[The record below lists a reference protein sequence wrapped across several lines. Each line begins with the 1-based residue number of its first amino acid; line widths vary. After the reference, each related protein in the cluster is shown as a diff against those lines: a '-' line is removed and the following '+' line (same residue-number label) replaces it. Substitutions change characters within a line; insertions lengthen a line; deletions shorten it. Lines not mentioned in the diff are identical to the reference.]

1 MGRHSKLLWSLATF
15 ALLDVGMNLVAGFDL
30 SMIDQVD
37 GLSYPFN
44 SVVWDLAV
52 LSCLRALVV
61 FLVVWTYS
69 GTNGSGSKSHAL
81 PNIVAGNQPLITNSQ
96 DSTAPPSF
104 RFRSRNLSARVA
116 ANVLL
121 VVALFVQLKTFA
133 FDRWGWPA
141 GAMLVGGLIF
151 SVLHL
156 VLVILL
162 KRAESQAVAAAAAA
176 AAAADVESNS
186 LNAAHKAALSII
198 QLLRVLKP
206 YFWPK
211 PTSSR
216 VRVAS
221 TWFFLGL
228 SKGSNVV
235 APLCFGAAVNRLRDH
250 NLHEVVMLVLGYV
263 ALKFCNTSLKEAQN
277 LVYLKVKQHAGFE
290 IQQLS
295 LKHLLSLSYEWHTSK
310 QLGEVTNAI
319 SRGVS
324 ASNNVV
330 QYLFMYLLPTI
341 AEAAVVCVI
350 FALHFEQPELAGI
363 GICGIVTYGSVTLQ
377 VTMWR
382 MQFRKKMNKHD
393 NDSQFKMTDALQ
405 NFETVKSFTAEAHEV
420 ERYSVSVAQY
430 QQENTNTQ
438 ATLSLLNI
446 TQQLILNGTLASCLI
461 FAAYQVNS
469 GGLNTGSFVAV
480 SVYIAQLFAPLSFL
494 GTIYSTI
501 ITSFVDMENLS
512 NILAE
517 EKDIQD
523 SANAKDLPA
532 ALTGNLPAIE
542 FRNVCFDYRRRGAGS
557 GLNNISFTV
566 PVNTTT
572 AIVGS
577 TEAGKS
583 TITRLLLR
591 YYDVGSGQVM
601 VDGVDIRELTQ
612 KSLRQCIGVVPQDT
626 SLFNDTIWYNLSYG
640 LYGSKNPNKLK
651 ITESLVKAAA
661 KSAELDTFI
670 EQNLPKK
677 WETKVGERGQQIS
690 GGEKQRVAIARVL
703 LKNPPIAVLDEA
715 TSHLDSTTEMLI
727 QNSLQRLGAERTMLV
742 IAHRLSTIAS
752 ADQILVLN
760 QGQIIEKGTHEE
772 LMDNGEWHESCYA
785 SLWNRQVREKVEEPI
800 LEVESSADE
809 AKKANA

>member
-37 GLSYPFN
+37 GRSYPFS

-81 PNIVAGNQPLITNSQ
+81 PNIIAGNQPLITNSQ

-176 AAAADVESNS
+176 AADVESNS

-221 TWFFLGL
+221 AWFFLGL

-235 APLCFGAAVNRLRDH
+235 APLCFGAAVNRLKDDDLQH
-250 NLHEVVMLVLGYV
+250 VVMLVAGYV
-263 ALKFCNTSLKEAQN
+263 ALKFCNTTLKEAQN
-277 LVYLKVKQHAGFE
+277 LVYLKVKQQAGFE

-295 LKHLLSLSYEWHTSK
+295 LKHLLALSYEWHVSK

-350 FALHFEQPELAGI
+350 FAEHFSQPELAGI
-363 GICGIVTYGSVTLQ
+363 AVAGIVLYGSVTLQ

-393 NDSQFKMTDALQ
+393 NDSQFKMTDALV
-405 NFETVKSFTAEAHEV
+405 NFETVKSFTAEEHEV
-420 ERYSVSVAQY
+420 ARYSESVAQY

-446 TQQLILNGTLASCLI
+446 TQQLILNITLASCLI
-461 FAAYQVNS
+461 FAAYQVDS
-469 GGLNTGSFVAV
+469 GELDVGSFVSI

-517 EKDIQD
+517 EKDVED
-523 SANAKDLPA
+523 APDARELPA
-532 ALTGNLPAIE
+532 VKLDQQHPAIE
-542 FRNVCFDYRRRGAGS
+542 FRGVCFDYRKRGAGS
-557 GLNNISFTV
+557 GLNKISFSV

-577 TEAGKS
+577 TGAGKS

-591 YYDVGSGQVM
+591 YYDVLSGQVL
-601 VDGVDIRELTQ
+601 VGGIDVQKLKQ

-626 SLFNDTIWYNLSYG
+626 SLFNDTVMYNLSYG
-640 LYGSKNPNKLK
+640 LYGSRDAHK
-651 ITESLVKAAA
+651 IDISEQMVMSAA
-661 KSAELDTFI
+661 KSAELDVFI